1 MSPRSEEFF
10 IEARDRLDAA
20 RRELAADKPSVTV
33 SLAYYAMLYAARAA
47 LSEEGRYARTHAGT
61 WILFGELFVAGDRV
75 DRELASA
82 ARKTQELRER
92 SDYEARR
99 PELEEASAVVDLA
112 ERFVEAVSTAI
123 EG

>member
-1 MSPRSEEFF
+1 M
-10 IEARDRLDAA
+10 
-20 RRELAADKPSVTV
+20 
-33 SLAYYAMLYAARAA
+33 
-47 LSEEGRYARTHAGT
+47 
-61 WILFGELFVAGDRV
+61 FGELFVAGERV